1 MEADTGLGCR
11 RVIIVVAGIAIVDG
25 KVLLSQRPPG
35 KHLAGLWEFPGGK
48 IDAGETPEQ
57 ALRRE
62 FMEELAVEI
71 DAIRPYT
78 FAFHRYAERDILL
91 LFYFCRLLGQ
101 PQPTED
107 NPVRWIALRDLPTT
121 PTPPADRELMER
133 LASDRG
139 WQ

>member
-1 MEADTGLGCR
+1 MI
-11 RVIIVVAGIAIVDG
+11 VVVAGVAIADG

-48 IDAGETPEQ
+48 ITAGETPEQ

-62 FMEELAVEI
+62 MLEELAVEI
-71 DAIRPYT
+71 DDIHPYT
-78 FAFHRYAERDILL
+78 FAFHRYPERDILL

-101 PQPTED
+101 PQPTEG
-107 NPVRWIALRDLPTT
+107 NPVRWVPLAELPSI
-121 PTPPADRELMER
+121 PTPPADRALIAR
-133 LASDRG
+133 LASDKS